1 MANLNEKLRHTAHLP
16 RTSFNMNQGFVFTS
30 STGMI
35 LPVYSDLLNVGETVY
50 INSSLMQR
58 SQPIVTA
65 AMADIHFSVDWFFVP
80 MSMLFTLWPSLRWNT
95 NDPIS
100 DFYAEADGRV
110 LNVDRYLPLYD
121 INKHMNMDGDNI
133 IGEPSYVNGLR
144 QDRFGMQGYNIYR
157 LADML
162 GFNPMN
168 AWQDSS
174 VSGSTKYNPNV
185 FPWRALAYQ
194 CIYNNYYI
202 NEDYEQRNVKSY
214 NCDSAFNNS
223 SLVGEYS
230 TRQLFYLRFAQ
241 KRHDY
246 FYNTRPAPYLSGI
259 NLMGLVNDTPQDSE
273 NYFNTFKSAIKN
285 YLQEITPT
293 ASNQANSAAYITPYT
308 VPNPNGQNF
317 ASVTSS
323 VNNTSALRQNFAI
336 EKLMRIVG
344 MSKKD
349 YDSQVLAHFGFKVP
363 HDVKHE
369 LTHIFGQH
377 GIMHIGEVVSQS
389 DTFDGTNGSALGAIG
404 GKGYM
409 LIQKEKKSHKFTAP
423 VDGILMAVTYAVP
436 DFCYAD
442 VFDKQNA
449 ITHPNDFF
457 NPEFDNLGA
466 QPLYYYEVGNYHSF
480 ADQPSAPIYR
490 VGWQSRYAQWKQK
503 YNRATMAFYNN
514 KYEVNTFAPWVLTSR
529 PLSFVAP
536 ETDPRPYTPDFQNFL
551 CRPDAL
557 NGIMQVRYNTD
568 WFGSEVVR
576 TQPWLIYQTD
586 PFIGSFYADV
596 NKIST
601 MSPTGE
607 PSLNGL

>member
-80 MSMLFTLWPSLRWNT
+80 MSMLYTLWPSLRYKT
-95 NDPIS
+95 NDLIS
-100 DFYAEADGRV
+100 DVYANISSEMPV
-110 LNVDRYLPLYD
+110 EPKLPLFNIDMMMSLKFDGAFDNNFYD
-121 INKHMNMDGDNI
+121 GGI
-133 IGEPSYVNGLR
+133 PSKDLFGSDIYNG
-144 QDRFGMQGYNIYR
+144 YR

-162 GFNPMN
+162 GFNPKTFLSP
-168 AWQDSS
+168 A
-174 VSGSTKYNPNV
+174 STYSLVFNPNV

-202 NEDYEQRNVKSY
+202 NEDYEQRKVKTYNV
-214 NCDSAFNNS
+214 DSLFS
-223 SLVGEYS
+223 QS
-230 TRQLFYLRFAQ
+230 TADSNYIIRSPFYLRFAQ

-246 FYNTRPAPYLSGI
+246 FYNTRPAPYLSA
-259 NLMGLVNDTPQDSE
+259 VNMIGNGEFVGTDVLGS
-273 NYFNTFKSAIKN
+273 FKGAIHN
-285 YLQEITPT
+285 YLQNLSPTPT
-293 ASNQANSAAYITPYT
+293 NRGNSQSSLPPYSL
-308 VPNPNGQNF
+308 PNPNGQPF
-317 ASVTSS
+317 SGVTASVNS
-323 VNNTSALRQNFAI
+323 TSALRQNFAY
-336 EKLMRIVG
+336 EKLLRIIG

-369 LTHIFGQH
+369 LTHIFGQS
-377 GIMHIGEVVSQS
+377 GMMHIGEVVSTS
-389 DTFDGTNGSALGAIG
+389 DTFDGSNGSALGAIG

-409 LIQKEKKSHKFTAP
+409 LIQKEKKAHKFTAP
-423 VDGILMAVTYAVP
+423 CDGILMAVTYAVP
-436 DFCYAD
+436 DLLYND

-449 ITHPNDFF
+449 VSSVDDFF
-457 NPEFDNLGA
+457 TPEFDNLGA
-466 QPLYYYEVGNYHSF
+466 QPLYWYEVNNYYGGESGTSSEP
-480 ADQPSAPIYR
+480 AYR
-490 VGWQSRYAQWKQK
+490 FGWQFRYAQWKQK
-503 YNRATMAFYNN
+503 YNRSTMAFKNHN
-514 KYEVNTFAPWVLTSR
+514 FFVNTFAPWVLTTK
-529 PLSFVAP
+529 PLNNIAGASGVDG
-536 ETDPRPYTPDFQNFL
+536 TPYTPIFENFL
-551 CRPDAL
+551 CTPCDL
-557 NGIMQVRYNTD
+557 NGIMQVPYSTAEIDELNLQ
-568 WFGSEVVR
+568 EK
-576 TQPWLIYQTD
+576 PWLIYQTD

-607 PSLNGL
+607 PSLDGI